1 MSRLWL
7 LCAKVVVTLLWE
19 QFRSSPALIHDRVC
33 VCGGGAPSLLIHTH
47 TCRQSGRF
55 RVKGFH
61 FVR

>member
-33 VCGGGAPSLLIHTH
+33 VWGGCSLSAHSHTH
-47 TCRQSGRF
+47 MQTVWQIQG
-55 RVKGFH
+55 
-61 FVR
+61 